1 MTKDDGDDN
10 VAQETNQ
17 EKALGNELTND
28 SQNNGVIASSFFY
41 NGSDCEISK
50 IPNKIKQSKT
60 SSKAENNFSQNNKES
75 PYELIH
81 RGSLSVSRNER
92 VSISRIHRRR
102 PKGKD
107 VKSMYVVGDSMVAFK
122 DGMPGSFS
130 PLTVHSTRRNVKSVP
145 VFPQEITL
153 EPERPPR
160 KNRLK
165 VLSSQQARICK
176 YQTG

>member
-1 MTKDDGDDN
+1 MTEDDENDIISLN
-10 VAQETNQ
+10 ILE
-17 EKALGNELTND
+17 NELTND
-28 SQNNGVIASSFFY
+28 FAANDDVQSRIFYGMRKCRKESSSIPDETNPKQSLTLIQRNSSQNTEE
-41 NGSDCEISK
+41 D
-50 IPNKIKQSKT
+50 
-60 SSKAENNFSQNNKES
+60 S

-81 RGSLSVSRNER
+81 RGSFNISRNER

-107 VKSMYVVGDSMVAFK
+107 IKSMYVVGDSMVAFK
-122 DGMPGSFS
+122 DGIPGSFS
-130 PLTVHSTRRNVKSVP
+130 PLSVHSTRRNVKSVP

-165 VLSSQQARICK
+165 FLSNQQARICK
-176 YQTG
+176 YDRQF